1 MQTDESHT
9 AERAAG
15 DALEP
20 PQLLFPVPGTRRRR
34 RFWFRIDWELIS
46 CGLHG
51 HEIVGADAA
60 VVREVDANL
69 VREENGF
76 RWCRCL
82 RCEAWVPVRPPSE
95 PARQYVPSTDEIEV
109 PVRGRRLRDRYV
121 LRLIVIDRAIRGL
134 LFASLT
140 VAIFLFEQHRS
151 FLHKDYLHFLNDF
164 QIGRGGVF
172 GDIDK
177 LFTISTVKLDLIG
190 AAIALYTALLF
201 VEAVGLWNA
210 RRWAE
215 YLTLVETAV
224 FIPFECYELTSSVS
238 TFKVGALAL
247 NIAILLYL
255 LLAHRLFGL
264 RGGRQAAIEAYGA
277 EG

>member
-1 MQTDESHT
+1 M
-9 AERAAG
+9 
-15 DALEP
+15 
-20 PQLLFPVPGTRRRR
+20 RRRR

-60 VVREVDANL
+60 VVRDVDVSL
-69 VREENGF
+69 VREEDGL

-82 RCEAWVPVRPPSE
+82 RCEAWVPVLPPTE
-95 PARQYVPSTDEIEV
+95 PARQFVPSLDEVEV

-121 LRLIVIDRAIRGL
+121 LRLIVIDRALRGL

-151 FLHKDYLHFLNDF
+151 FLHRDYLHFLNDF

-177 LFTISTVKLDLIG
+177 LFTISTLKLDLIG
-190 AAIALYTALLF
+190 VAIAVYTALLF
-201 VEAVGLWNA
+201 IETFGLWNA

-224 FIPFECYELTSSVS
+224 FIPFEGYELSSSVS
-238 TFKVGALAL
+238 AFKVTALVL
-247 NIAILLYL
+247 NVAIVLYL
-255 LLAHRLFGL
+255 LIAHRLFGV
-264 RGGRQAAIEAYGA
+264 RGGRHAAIEAYGA